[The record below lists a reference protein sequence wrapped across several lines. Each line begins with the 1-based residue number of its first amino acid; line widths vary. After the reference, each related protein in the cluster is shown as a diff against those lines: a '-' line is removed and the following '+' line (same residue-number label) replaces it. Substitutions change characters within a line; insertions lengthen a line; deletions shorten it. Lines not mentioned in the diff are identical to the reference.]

1 MNCAIASPA
10 RTGPILPLGIFSARF
25 EPTPDCNRHF
35 CDGGHIAR
43 NRGSARC
50 HHHMTPALP
59 AKQGTLVMIALV
71 TFAFLAPAL
80 ALPGLV
86 ALVMN
91 GATQTR

>member
-1 MNCAIASPA
+1 
-10 RTGPILPLGIFSARF
+10 
-25 EPTPDCNRHF
+25 
-35 CDGGHIAR
+35 
-43 NRGSARC
+43 
-50 HHHMTPALP
+50 MTPALP